1 MKNIQKVPSSCKFTQ
16 MERTS
21 VPNSKKK
28 RIRKNK
34 QEQKTSEGYKVQFNK
49 NILIGAIWGAI
60 IAYSKT
66 PVTTILGIAIIIILS
81 IDIED

>member
-16 MERTS
+16 IERTS

-34 QEQKTSEGYKVQFNK
+34 QEQKTSENYKIYFNK
-49 NILIGAIWGAI
+49 NIFIGAMWGAI
-60 IAYSKT
+60 VAYSKT
-66 PVTTILGIAIIIILS
+66 PIITILGIAIIIILS
-81 IDIED
+81 INIED